1 MQWRAIGNAG
11 ESYPN
16 WVRDLRGKSGA
27 YAIRVRHLIFKTT
40 TVVYVG
46 ESHTGNLYK
55 TLTRHFARWNRG
67 KKWWVGAYRPQ
78 QSDPGHTYDRGD
90 CEVMVFVGTKAEAV
104 AKQAKWIAELKPRD
118 NLVDGNGQ
126 ELEEAPF

>member
-1 MQWRAIGNAG
+1 MQWRPIGKPG
-11 ESYPN
+11 EPYPK
-16 WVRDLRGKSGA
+16 WVRELKGKSGA
-27 YAIRVRHLIFKTT
+27 YAIRHVGWFSN

-46 ESHTGNLYK
+46 ESHSGNLYK

-67 KKWWVGAYRPQ
+67 KKWWIGAYRPQ

-90 CEVMVFVGTKAEAV
+90 CEVAIFVGNKEA
-104 AKQAKWIAELKPRD
+104 ALKKQAAWIQTLKPRD
-118 NLVDGNGQ
+118 NLVDGGGQ